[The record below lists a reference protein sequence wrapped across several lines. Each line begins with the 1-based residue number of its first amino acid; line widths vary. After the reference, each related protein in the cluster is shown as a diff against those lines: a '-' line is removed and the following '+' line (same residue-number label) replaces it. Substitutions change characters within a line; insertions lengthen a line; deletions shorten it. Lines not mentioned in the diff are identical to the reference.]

1 MTKVYYLTKEG
12 LEKVRQEYDE
22 LTLYRKEIL
31 EDVPPILE
39 GDSLNP
45 EFSSFQEN
53 IELLEKRIEEL
64 NYILKNY
71 TIIKR
76 PSKKDQDKVDIGAR
90 IILKNESAKEEE
102 YKIVGTLEADPFAGK
117 ISNESPLGI
126 SFIGKRVG
134 ETVSFNNG
142 KKYKI
147 LKVQYEEA

>member
-64 NYILKNY
+64 FAPRLLLPQTQHGNNQLRTK
-71 TIIKR
+71 
-76 PSKKDQDKVDIGAR
+76 
-90 IILKNESAKEEE
+90 ESNDSDNKGRNPIPENQQPGSAYE
-102 YKIVGTLEADPFAGK
+102 
-117 ISNESPLGI
+117 SNS
-126 SFIGKRVG
+126 
-134 ETVSFNNG
+134 
-142 KKYKI
+142 
-147 LKVQYEEA
+147 

>member
-76 PSKKDQDKVDIGAR
+76 PS
-90 IILKNESAKEEE
+90 E
-102 YKIVGTLEADPFAGK
+102 
-117 ISNESPLGI
+117 
-126 SFIGKRVG
+126 KRPRQ
-134 ETVSFNNG
+134 N
-142 KKYKI
+142 
-147 LKVQYEEA
+147 